1 MSCWAAGRSSS
12 ASAMAGR
19 GGAKPA
25 AARGGKRVAFGD
37 ITNIFRGRGRSSS
50 GSAAPDAN
58 LSSTKSVDV
67 KNKGCQRNVNTE
79 RGSIRKPASDQFD
92 WEVSHHD
99 TVLQKENAS
108 FPSVPIVVPMDAS
121 LPGLSE
127 DSVSMEDAMSTSNS
141 IESPDLEF
149 LNDSNPSMAA
159 SLHCWAE
166 DKLHI
171 SDNKEVAGLL
181 ACGSGAVLVRLLFNI
196 LNLHSLFIAAAF
208 NWRKHISDL
217 DSNYEDPQLCAT
229 LAYEIYESLR
239 ESELCIF
246 LLPSWSNLLQHSLV
260 FLQARKM
267 PSTNFME
274 TTQTD
279 ISTTM
284 RAMLIDW
291 LVEVTEGYRLV
302 PETLYL
308 TVNYIDRYLSV
319 KKIHRNRLQLLGVS
333 CLLIAAKY
341 EEICPLQVEELCY
354 VTDGSYTKEEVHG
367 SFEMA
372 VPTSK
377 CFLRRFVHAAQV
389 FDKGSTLNLEF
400 LVNYICELSLLEYS
414 LLCYLPS
421 LVAASSV
428 FLARFILK
436 PTKNPWY
443 KFVAKNYCPPTIPTE
458 FFQDATS

>member
-12 ASAMAGR
+12 ASAMAGN

-50 GSAAPDAN
+50 GSAATEAK

-67 KNKGCQRNVNTE
+67 KDKGCQRNVNTE

-92 WEVSHHD
+92 WAVSHHD
-99 TVLQKENAS
+99 TVLQKENAF

-149 LNDSNPSMAA
+149 LNDSDPSMAA

-171 SDNKEVAGLL
+171 SDNKEVAGLF

-229 LAYEIYESLR
+229 LAYEICENLR
-239 ESELCIF
+239 ESEVIRFSLTLF
-246 LLPSWSNLLQHSLV
+246 L
-260 FLQARKM
+260 M
-267 PSTNFME
+267 
-274 TTQTD
+274 
-279 ISTTM
+279 I
-284 RAMLIDW
+284 
-291 LVEVTEGYRLV
+291 Y
-302 PETLYL
+302 
-308 TVNYIDRYLSV
+308 
-319 KKIHRNRLQLLGVS
+319 
-333 CLLIAAKY
+333 
-341 EEICPLQVEELCY
+341 
-354 VTDGSYTKEEVHG
+354 
-367 SFEMA
+367 
-372 VPTSK
+372 
-377 CFLRRFVHAAQV
+377 
-389 FDKGSTLNLEF
+389 
-400 LVNYICELSLLEYS
+400 YIC
-414 LLCYLPS
+414 
-421 LVAASSV
+421 V
-428 FLARFILK
+428 F
-436 PTKNPWY
+436 
-443 KFVAKNYCPPTIPTE
+443 
-458 FFQDATS
+458 